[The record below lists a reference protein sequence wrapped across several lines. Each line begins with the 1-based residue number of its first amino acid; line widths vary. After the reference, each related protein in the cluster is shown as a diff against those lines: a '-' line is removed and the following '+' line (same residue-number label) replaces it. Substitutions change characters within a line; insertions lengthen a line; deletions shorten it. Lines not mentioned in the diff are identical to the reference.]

1 MIGIG
6 TWQITG
12 KEVMSQTLNQ
22 AFELGY
28 RLIDT
33 AAAYGNEMIIG
44 KALLEISVNREELF
58 IQDKLWN
65 TNRGYK
71 QSQEACKKS
80 LRKLKIDYLDSYLI
94 HWPASKKL
102 HENWEEI
109 NAETW
114 RGMEALQKEGLVRNI
129 GVCNF
134 KIHHL
139 ESLCATA
146 SMMPQINQ
154 LEIHPGML
162 QHEIVEYCRKKHIIV
177 EASSPLGNGQ
187 ILENNVLIQLA
198 EQKHK
203 TTAQICLR
211 WAIEKQL
218 VVLPKS
224 TKSKRLQENM
234 DIFDFILAESE
245 MKQIDAIPYCGG
257 IGIDSDEVTEFG

>member
-6 TWQITG
+6 TWQITD

-44 KALLEISVNREELF
+44 KALQEISFNREELF

-65 TNRGYK
+65 TNRGYE
-71 QSQEACKKS
+71 QSREACKKS

-102 HENWEEI
+102 YKNWEEI

-114 RGMEALQKEGLVRNI
+114 RGMEALQKEGLVRTI

-134 KIHHL
+134 KTHHL

-162 QHEIVEYCRKKHIIV
+162 QHEIVEYCRKKQIIV

-187 ILENNVLIQLA
+187 ILENSVLIQLA

-234 DIFDFILAESE
+234 DILDFMLTESE

>member
-6 TWQITG
+6 TWQITD
-12 KEVMSQTLNQ
+12 KEVMRQTLRH

-44 KALLEISVNREELF
+44 KALQEIPINREELF

-65 TNRGYK
+65 TNRGYE

-80 LRKLKIDYLDSYLI
+80 LRKLKTDYLDSYLI
-94 HWPASKKL
+94 HWPAPNKL

-114 RGMEALQKEGLVRNI
+114 RGMEALQKEGLVRTI

-134 KIHHL
+134 KAHHL

-146 SMMPQINQ
+146 STMPQINQ

-162 QHEIVEYCRKKHIIV
+162 QHEMVEYCRKKHITV

-187 ILENNVLIQLA
+187 ILENNVLVQYA

-211 WAIEKQL
+211 WAIEKQF

-224 TKSKRLQENM
+224 TKSMRLQENM
-234 DIFDFILAESE
+234 DIFDFILTENE
-245 MKQIDAIPYCGG
+245 TKQIDAIPYCGG